1 MKFLNFKKIVLTL
14 IIFTSFSAHAY
25 WDKGHS
31 AICQLAIDN
40 LSEESKKEV
49 NKIIGN
55 DKKWCVWA
63 DTIKRDRPQ
72 TRSWHYVNLPEGV
85 SEYSHDHCPT
95 KGCIASAL
103 IKQIEIFKNKDA
115 SKRKRKEALKF
126 IGHFI
131 GDVHNTL
138 HIGYLSDLGGNR
150 LEVEVWNGNGKKTNM
165 HRVWDGWIPNYA
177 LTKPLLFLD
186 IEKASPIEIGMSH
199 EKRVIYWINENREIL
214 LSDAV
219 GYVARQSFLDQA
231 YFEKN
236 VPIAYYRMSFAG
248 SRLAY
253 LIEELLGN

>member
-1 MKFLNFKKIVLTL
+1 MTFLNFKKIVLTL

-55 DKKWCVWA
+55 DKRWCVWA

-85 SEYSHDHCPT
+85 SEYSHDHCPA
-95 KGCIASAL
+95 KGCIVSAL
-103 IKQIEIFKNKDA
+103 LQQIEIFKNKDA

-131 GDVHNTL
+131 GDVHNPL

-150 LEVEVWNGNGKKTNM
+150 LEVEIWNGDKTNM
-165 HRVWDGWIPNYA
+165 HRLWDGLIPNYA
-177 LTKPLLFLD
+177 LTKPLMFLD
-186 IEKASPIEIGMSH
+186 VEKASPIEIGMSH
-199 EKRVIYWINENREIL
+199 EERVIYWINENREIL